1 MKERNRQMKKE
12 RAESVGRSVPH
23 YQKNMWLELIEEQ
36 EQKRK
41 EEEKLKELSRKET
54 LEKRK
59 RYGEL
64 VKNIFIPKI
73 KKE

>member
-1 MKERNRQMKKE
+1 M
-12 RAESVGRSVPH
+12 
-23 YQKNMWLELIEEQ
+23 
-36 EQKRK
+36 
-41 EEEKLKELSRKET
+41 SRKET

-73 KKE
+73 KKEETKEN